1 MEIFNKIK
9 WFLNENPKNQV
20 ITVLIVFLGLSL
32 YDNHNTKSLNADA
45 NNKHF
50 TDDSLRIVR
59 YNNNILRWQE
69 DYKRLQEQRILEEK
83 KCSEDKQKLSKDYFE
98 ATDKLYHKLFK
109 KP

>member
-1 MEIFNKIK
+1 MEILSKIK

-20 ITVLIVFLGLSL
+20 ITILLFCLGLSV
-32 YDNHNTKSLNADA
+32 YDNHKTKSLHIDA

-59 YNNNILRWQE
+59 FNNTVLRWQE
-69 DYKRLQEQRILEEK
+69 DYKRLQEQRIIEEK

-98 ATDKLYHKLFK
+98 ATDKLYHKLYK
-109 KP
+109 TQ